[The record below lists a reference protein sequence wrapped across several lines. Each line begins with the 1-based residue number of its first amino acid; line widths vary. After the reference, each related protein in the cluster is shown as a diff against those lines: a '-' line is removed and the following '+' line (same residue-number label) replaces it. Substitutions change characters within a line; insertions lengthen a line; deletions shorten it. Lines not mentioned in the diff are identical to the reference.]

1 MAQAAQT
8 NFFETTA
15 TDYRVAACRR
25 FPLSGAVG
33 NIRGSG
39 RYAAVN
45 KCSKRW
51 RVYLYP
57 TEADR
62 AAKLQEWQER
72 GCGPDCRSDHE
83 RVDLTP

>member
-1 MAQAAQT
+1 MSVSAQT
-8 NFFETTA
+8 DFFTPTP
-15 TDYRVAACRR
+15 DYRVAAARR
-25 FPLSGAVG
+25 FPLSGACG
-33 NIRGSG
+33 NIRGDG

-62 AAKLQEWQER
+62 AAKLQEWQKR
-72 GCGPDCRSDHE
+72 GCGPDCQDSHE
-83 RVDLTP
+83 RVDL